1 MNCDY
6 CGSEIQKSEVTMTDM
21 GDMVCTPCLVG
32 KPIEVV
38 KPKVGMSVSMSVGSD
53 TYHEIIVRITRNGK
67 TIETLPAGKV
77 LGGMSYENWA
87 ITPESIRLTHINN
100 LLAQVL
106 EARLEER
113 NATQLQSVYTMRS
126 NGQFAQKGINSGWI
140 TLNSTREYLDPSF

>member
-6 CGSEIQKSEVTMTDM
+6 CGSEVKTSEATMTDM

-53 TYHEIIVRITRNGK
+53 TYHEIIMRITRNGK
-67 TIETLPAGKV
+67 TIETLPAKKV
-77 LGGMSYENWA
+77 LEGVSYENWTSA
-87 ITPESIRLTHINN
+87 PESIRLTHINN
-100 LLAQVL
+100 LLARVL
-106 EARLEER
+106 EARFEER

-126 NGQFAQKGINSGWI
+126 NGQFAKKGINSGWI